1 MKITYKR
8 SEPEERPLGMVAE
21 ARVEL
26 EHGEYGALTG
36 VAITGFGVWEPT
48 DSGDELRVTL
58 PARVYESGET
68 RERYNLLV
76 PADPER
82 STKPLENA
90 IRDGWAALGETSG
103 TVTI

>member
-1 MKITYKR
+1 MRITYRR

-36 VAITGFGVWEPT
+36 IAITGFGVWEPADT
-48 DSGDELRVTL
+48 SGELRVTL
-58 PARVYESGET
+58 PARVYQSGEK
-68 RERYNLLV
+68 RERYDLLV

-82 STKPLENA
+82 STKPLKNA
-90 IRDGWAALGETSG
+90 IRDGWTALGETSG